1 MKKEILR
8 TNKVR
13 VILLSLHLI
22 FFKKQKMTAHILT
35 IGDEILIGQII
46 DSNSAWMAEQL
57 NLQGIQVTKMISISD
72 TAEAIREAL
81 DDSFAKTD
89 LVLMTGGLGPTK
101 DDITKKTLAEYYE
114 VGMSFHEESFE
125 RLSRMFARWGRETTH
140 AHREQ
145 CYMPDNAE
153 ILTNKTGTA
162 PGMWFARAGKIAVSM
177 PGIPYEMKYLMEHE
191 VLPLIAKTFP
201 GKPIAH
207 RTILTI
213 GEGES
218 RIAHRIQDIEEG
230 LPDHIKLAYLPNLG
244 QVRLRLSATG
254 DNLIEL
260 EKELNTQV
268 ALVETRIPEFVFGY
282 EKDTIENVMGQL
294 LLKNKKTIATA
305 ESCTGGLVAHRIT
318 SIPGSSTYYEGSVIA
333 YSYALKEKLLNV
345 SSEILETHGAVSE
358 ETVKAMLTGLLESLG
373 TDIGIA
379 ISGIAGP
386 GGGTPEKPVG
396 TIWVAVGDKNKAN
409 TLKLQLGKSRSNNI
423 KYTTTKALD
432 MVRRFLLENA

>member
-1 MKKEILR
+1 
-8 TNKVR
+8 
-13 VILLSLHLI
+13 
-22 FFKKQKMTAHILT
+22 MTAHILT

-57 NLQGIQVTKMISISD
+57 NLQGIRVTKIISISD

-81 DDSFAKTD
+81 DDSFTKTD

-101 DDITKKTLAEYYE
+101 DDITKKTLAEYYG
-114 VGMSFHEESFE
+114 VGMSFHEESYE
-125 RLSRMFARWGRETTH
+125 RLSRMFARWGRETTE
-140 AHREQ
+140 AHRQQ
-145 CYMPDNAE
+145 CYMPDNAK
-153 ILTNKTGTA
+153 ILTNKAGTA
-162 PGMWFARAGKIAVSM
+162 PGMWFAKEGKIAVSM
-177 PGIPYEMKYLMEHE
+177 PGVPYEMKYLMECE
-191 VLPLIAKTFP
+191 VLPLVASTFP
-201 GKPIAH
+201 GKPITH

-218 RIAHRIQDIEEG
+218 RIAKRIQDIEEN

-244 QVRLRLSATG
+244 QVRLRFSASG
-254 DNLIEL
+254 DNLDAL
-260 EKELNTQV
+260 KKELDTQV
-268 ALVETRIPEFVFGY
+268 GLVEARIPEFVFGY
-282 EKDTIENVMGQL
+282 EKDTIENVTGAL
-294 LLKNKKTIATA
+294 LIKNKKTIATA

-318 SIPGSSTYYEGSVIA
+318 SIPGSSAYYEGSVIA

-345 SSEILETHGAVSE
+345 SPEILTTHGAVSE
-358 ETVKAMLTGLLESLG
+358 ETVKAMLAGLLENLG

-396 TIWVAVGDKNKAN
+396 TIWIAVGDKNKTN

-423 KYTTTKALD
+423 KYTATKALD
-432 MVRRFLLENA
+432 MVRHFLLENA

>member
-1 MKKEILR
+1 
-8 TNKVR
+8 
-13 VILLSLHLI
+13 
-22 FFKKQKMTAHILT
+22 MTAHILT

-57 NLQGIQVTKMISISD
+57 NLQGIRVTKIVSISD
-72 TAEAIREAL
+72 TAEAIREGL
-81 DDSFAKTD
+81 DDAFKKTD

-101 DDITKKTLAEYYE
+101 DDITKKTLAEYYGVE
-114 VGMSFHEESFE
+114 MSFHEESFE
-125 RLSRMFARWGRETTH
+125 RLSGMFARWGRETTP

-145 CYMPDNAE
+145 CFMPDNAK
-153 ILTNKTGTA
+153 ILTNKAGTA
-162 PGMWFARAGKIAVSM
+162 PGMWFANERKVAVSM
-177 PGIPYEMKYLMEHE
+177 PGVPYEMKYLMEHE
-191 VLPLIAKTFP
+191 VLPLIAETFP
-201 GKPIAH
+201 GKPISH

-218 RIAHRIQDIEEG
+218 RIARRIQDIEEN

-260 EKELNTQV
+260 EKELEAQI
-268 ALVETRIPEFVFGY
+268 ALIEARIPEFVFGY
-282 EKDTIENVMGQL
+282 EKDTIEKVMGEL
-294 LLKNKKTIATA
+294 LLENKKTVGTA

-318 SIPGSSTYYEGSVIA
+318 SIPGSSAYYEGSVVA

-345 SSEILETHGAVSE
+345 DPAVLENHGAVSE
-358 ETVKAMLTGLLESLG
+358 ETVKAMLKGLLENLG
-373 TDIGIA
+373 VDIGIA

-396 TIWVAVGDKNKAN
+396 TIWIAVGDKNKAN

-423 KYTTTKALD
+423 KYTATKALD

>member
-1 MKKEILR
+1 
-8 TNKVR
+8 
-13 VILLSLHLI
+13 
-22 FFKKQKMTAHILT
+22 MTAHILT

-57 NLQGIQVTKMISISD
+57 NLQGIRVAKIISISD
-72 TAEAIREAL
+72 TAAAIREAL
-81 DDSFAKTD
+81 DDSFSQTD

-101 DDITKKTLAEYYE
+101 DDITKKTLAEYYGVE
-114 VGMSFHEESFE
+114 MFFHEESFE
-125 RLSRMFARWGRETTH
+125 RLSGMFARWGRETTP

-153 ILTNKTGTA
+153 ILTNKAGTA
-162 PGMWFARAGKIAVSM
+162 PGMWFARSGKIAVSM
-177 PGIPYEMKYLMEHE
+177 PGVPYEMKYLMEHE

-201 GKPIAH
+201 GKPIIH

-218 RIAHRIQDIEEG
+218 RIAHRIKDIEEG

-260 EKELNTQV
+260 EKELNDQV
-268 ALVETRIPEFVFGY
+268 ALVEACIPEFVFGY
-282 EKDTIENVMGQL
+282 GKDTIENVMGQL

-318 SIPGSSTYYEGSVIA
+318 SVPGSSAYYEGSVIA

-345 SSEILETHGAVSE
+345 APKILEIHGAVSE
-358 ETVKAMLTGLLESLG
+358 ETVKAMLKGLLENLG

-396 TIWVAVGDKNKAN
+396 TIWIAVGDKNN
-409 TLKLQLGKSRSNNI
+409 TDTLKLQLGKSRSNNI
-423 KYTTTKALD
+423 KYTATKALD

>member
-1 MKKEILR
+1 
-8 TNKVR
+8 
-13 VILLSLHLI
+13 
-22 FFKKQKMTAHILT
+22 MTAHILT

-46 DSNSAWMAEQL
+46 DSNSAWIAEQL
-57 NLQGIQVTKMISISD
+57 NLQGIRVTKIISISD
-72 TAEAIREAL
+72 TEEAIREVL

-89 LVLMTGGLGPTK
+89 LILMTGGLGPTK
-101 DDITKKTLAEYYE
+101 DDITKKTLAEYYG

-125 RLSRMFARWGRETTH
+125 RLSGMFARWGRETTP

-145 CYMPDNAE
+145 CFMPDNAK

-162 PGMWFARAGKIAVSM
+162 PGMWFAHADKIAVSM

-191 VLPLIAKTFP
+191 VLPLIAETFP
-201 GKPIAH
+201 GKPIIH

-218 RIAHRIQDIEEG
+218 RIAHRIQDIEEN
-230 LPDHIKLAYLPNLG
+230 LPDYIKLAYLPNLG

-254 DNLIEL
+254 DNLVEL
-260 EKELNTQV
+260 KKELDTQTG
-268 ALVETRIPEFVFGY
+268 LIETRIPEFVFGY

-294 LLKNKKTIATA
+294 LLKNKKTVATA

-318 SIPGSSTYYEGSVIA
+318 SIPGSSAYYEGSVVA

-345 SSEILETHGAVSE
+345 PPEILEIHGAVSE
-358 ETVKAMLTGLLESLG
+358 ETVKAMLNGLLENLG
-373 TDIGIA
+373 VDIGIA

-386 GGGTPEKPVG
+386 GGGTAEKPVG
-396 TIWVAVGDKNKAN
+396 TIWIAVGDKNKTD

-423 KYTTTKALD
+423 KYTATKALD
-432 MVRRFLLENA
+432 MVRRFLLENV

>member
-1 MKKEILR
+1 
-8 TNKVR
+8 
-13 VILLSLHLI
+13 
-22 FFKKQKMTAHILT
+22 MTAHILT

-57 NLQGIQVTKMISISD
+57 NLQGIRVTKIISISD

-89 LVLMTGGLGPTK
+89 LILMTGGLGPTK
-101 DDITKKTLAEYYE
+101 DDITKKTLAEYYG
-114 VGMSFHEESFE
+114 VGMSFHEASFE
-125 RLSRMFARWGRETTH
+125 RLSNMFARWGRATTP

-145 CYMPDNAE
+145 CYMPDNAK
-153 ILTNKTGTA
+153 ILTNKAGTA
-162 PGMWFARAGKIAVSM
+162 PGMWFATGGKIAVSM
-177 PGIPYEMKYLMEHE
+177 PGVPYEMKYLMEHE
-191 VLPLIAKTFP
+191 VLPLIASTFP
-201 GKPIAH
+201 GKPIIH

-218 RIAHRIQDIEEG
+218 RIAHRIQDIEEN
-230 LPDHIKLAYLPNLG
+230 LPPHIKLAYLPNLG

-254 DNLIEL
+254 DDLVEL
-260 EKELNTQV
+260 KKALDAQV
-268 ALVETRIPEFVFGY
+268 ALIETRIPEFIFGY
-282 EKDTIENVMGQL
+282 EKDTIEKVMGAL
-294 LLKNKKTIATA
+294 LVKNKKTIATA

-333 YSYALKEKLLNV
+333 YSYKLKEKLLNV
-345 SSEILETHGAVSE
+345 SSELLNTHGAVSE
-358 ETVKAMLTGLLESLG
+358 QAVKAMLKGLLENLG

-396 TIWVAVGDKNKAN
+396 TIWIAVGDKNKTN

-423 KYTTTKALD
+423 KYTATKALD
-432 MVRRFLLENA
+432 MVRHFLLENA

>member
-1 MKKEILR
+1 
-8 TNKVR
+8 
-13 VILLSLHLI
+13 
-22 FFKKQKMTAHILT
+22 MTAHILT

-57 NLQGIQVTKMISISD
+57 NLQGILVTKIVSISD
-72 TAEAIREAL
+72 TAEVIRKAL
-81 DDSFAKTD
+81 DDSFTETN
-89 LVLMTGGLGPTK
+89 LILMTGGLGPTK
-101 DDITKKTLAEYYE
+101 DDITKKTLAEYYG
-114 VGMSFHEESFE
+114 VGMSFHEASFE
-125 RLSRMFARWGRETTH
+125 RLSEMFARWGRSTTP

-145 CYMPDNAE
+145 CFMPDNAK
-153 ILTNKTGTA
+153 ILTNKAGTA
-162 PGMWFARAGKIAVSM
+162 PGMWFDNAGKVAVSM
-177 PGIPYEMKYLMEHE
+177 PGVPYEMKYLMEQE
-191 VLPLIAKTFP
+191 VLPLITKTFP
-201 GKPIAH
+201 GKPITH

-218 RIAHRIQDIEEG
+218 RIAHRIQDIEDG
-230 LPDHIKLAYLPNLG
+230 LPNHIKLAYLPNLG

-254 DNLIEL
+254 DNLLEL
-260 EKELNTQV
+260 KKDLNTQ
-268 ALVETRIPEFVFGY
+268 ATLIEACIPEFVFGY

-318 SIPGSSTYYEGSVIA
+318 SIPGASAYFEGSIIA

-345 SSEILETHGAVSE
+345 APEILKIYGAVSE
-358 ETVKAMLTGLLESLG
+358 ETVQAMLKGLLENLG
-373 TDIGIA
+373 TDIGVA

-396 TIWVAVGDKNKAN
+396 TIWIAVGDKNKTN

-423 KYTTTKALD
+423 KYTATKALD
-432 MVRRFLLENA
+432 MVRRFLLENS

>member
-1 MKKEILR
+1 
-8 TNKVR
+8 
-13 VILLSLHLI
+13 
-22 FFKKQKMTAHILT
+22 MTAHILT

-57 NLQGIQVTKMISISD
+57 NLQGIRVTKIISISD

-89 LVLMTGGLGPTK
+89 LILMTGGLGPTK
-101 DDITKKTLAEYYE
+101 DDITKKTLAQYYG
-114 VGMSFHEESFE
+114 VGMSFHQESFE
-125 RLSRMFARWGRETTH
+125 RLSGMFARWGRETTP

-145 CYMPDNAE
+145 CFMPDNAVV
-153 ILTNKTGTA
+153 LTNKAGTA

-177 PGIPYEMKYLMEHE
+177 PGVPYEMKYLMEHE
-191 VLPLIAKTFP
+191 VLPLVAKTFS
-201 GKPIAH
+201 GKPIIH
-207 RTILTI
+207 QTILTI

-218 RIAHRIQDIEEG
+218 RIAQRIQDIEED
-230 LPDHIKLAYLPNLG
+230 LPAYIKLAYLPNLG

-254 DNLIEL
+254 DNLTDL
-260 EKELNTQV
+260 KKELNARV
-268 ALVETRIPEFVFGY
+268 ALVEARIPEFVFGY

-294 LLKNKKTIATA
+294 LLKNNKTIATA

-318 SIPGSSTYYEGSVIA
+318 SIPGSSAYYEGSVIT

-345 SSEILETHGAVSE
+345 APEILETYGAVSK
-358 ETVKAMLTGLLESLG
+358 ETVDAMLKGLLENLG
-373 TDIGIA
+373 ADIGIA

-396 TIWVAVGDKNKAN
+396 TIWIAVGDKNKTN
-409 TLKLQLGKSRSNNI
+409 SLKLQLGKSRSNNI
-423 KYTTTKALD
+423 KYTATKALD

>member
-1 MKKEILR
+1 
-8 TNKVR
+8 
-13 VILLSLHLI
+13 
-22 FFKKQKMTAHILT
+22 MTAHILT

-57 NLQGIQVTKMISISD
+57 NLQGIRVTKIISISD

-89 LVLMTGGLGPTK
+89 LILMTGGLGPTK
-101 DDITKKTLAEYYE
+101 DDITKKTLAEYYG
-114 VGMSFHEESFE
+114 VGMSFHQESFE
-125 RLSRMFARWGRETTH
+125 RLSGMFARWGRATTP

-145 CYMPDNAE
+145 CFMPDNAVV
-153 ILTNKTGTA
+153 LTNKAGTA

-177 PGIPYEMKYLMEHE
+177 PGVPYEMKYLMEHE
-191 VLPLIAKTFP
+191 VLPLVAKTFS
-201 GKPIAH
+201 GKPIIH
-207 RTILTI
+207 QTILTI

-218 RIAHRIQDIEEG
+218 RIAQRIQDIEED
-230 LPDHIKLAYLPNLG
+230 LPAYIKLAYLPNLG

-254 DNLIEL
+254 DNLTDL
-260 EKELNTQV
+260 KKELNARV
-268 ALVETRIPEFVFGY
+268 ALVEARIPEFVFGY

-294 LLKNKKTIATA
+294 LLKNNKTIATA

-318 SIPGSSTYYEGSVIA
+318 SIPGSSAYYEGSVIT

-345 SSEILETHGAVSE
+345 APEILETYGAVSK
-358 ETVKAMLTGLLESLG
+358 ETVDAMLKGLLENLG
-373 TDIGIA
+373 ADIGIA

-396 TIWVAVGDKNKAN
+396 TIWIAVGDKNKTN
-409 TLKLQLGKSRSNNI
+409 SLKLQLGKSRSNNI
-423 KYTTTKALD
+423 KYTATKALD

>member
-1 MKKEILR
+1 
-8 TNKVR
+8 
-13 VILLSLHLI
+13 
-22 FFKKQKMTAHILT
+22 MTAHILT

-57 NLQGIQVTKMISISD
+57 NLQGIRVTKIISISD
-72 TAEAIREAL
+72 TAEAIIKAL
-81 DDSFAKTD
+81 DASFAETD
-89 LVLMTGGLGPTK
+89 LILMTGGLGPTK
-101 DDITKKTLAEYYE
+101 DDITKKTLAQYYGT
-114 VGMSFHEESFE
+114 GMSFHEPSFE
-125 RLSRMFARWGRETTH
+125 RLSGMFARWGRATTA

-145 CYMPDNAE
+145 CFMPDNAV

-162 PGMWFARAGKIAVSM
+162 PGMWFDNEGKIAVSM
-177 PGIPYEMKYLMEHE
+177 PGVPYEMKYLMEHE

-201 GKPIAH
+201 GKPITH

-230 LPDHIKLAYLPNLG
+230 LPEHIKLAYLPNLG

-254 DNLIEL
+254 DNLAVLKEEL
-260 EKELNTQV
+260 EAQV
-268 ALVETRIPEFVFGY
+268 ALIRGQIPEFVFGY
-282 EKDTIENVMGQL
+282 EKDTIENVVGQL
-294 LLKNKKTIATA
+294 LLKNRKSIATA

-318 SIPGSSTYYEGSVIA
+318 SIPGSSAYFEGSVVA

-345 SSEILETHGAVSE
+345 SPEILSTYGAVSE
-358 ETVKAMLTGLLESLG
+358 ETVRAMLKGLLEKLG

-396 TIWVAVGDKNKAN
+396 TIWIAVGNKNKTD

-423 KYTTTKALD
+423 KYTATKAMD
-432 MVRRFLLENA
+432 MVRRFLLENV

>member
-1 MKKEILR
+1 
-8 TNKVR
+8 
-13 VILLSLHLI
+13 
-22 FFKKQKMTAHILT
+22 MTAHILT

-57 NLQGIQVTKMISISD
+57 NLQGIRVTKIVSISD
-72 TAEAIREAL
+72 TAEAIREGL
-81 DDSFAKTD
+81 DDAFKKTD

-101 DDITKKTLAEYYE
+101 DDITKKTLAEYYGVE
-114 VGMSFHEESFE
+114 MSFHEESFE
-125 RLSRMFARWGRETTH
+125 RLSGMFARWGRETTP

-145 CYMPDNAE
+145 CFMPDNAK
-153 ILTNKTGTA
+153 ILTNKAGTA
-162 PGMWFARAGKIAVSM
+162 PGMWFANEGKVAVSM
-177 PGIPYEMKYLMEHE
+177 PGVPYEMKYLMEHE
-191 VLPLIAKTFP
+191 VLPLIAETFP
-201 GKPIAH
+201 GKPISH

-218 RIAHRIQDIEEG
+218 RIARRIQDIEEN

-260 EKELNTQV
+260 EKELEAQI
-268 ALVETRIPEFVFGY
+268 ALIEARIPEFVFGY
-282 EKDTIENVMGQL
+282 EKDTIEKVMGEL
-294 LLKNKKTIATA
+294 LLENKKTVGTA

-318 SIPGSSTYYEGSVIA
+318 SIPGSSAYYEGSVVA

-345 SSEILETHGAVSE
+345 DPAVLENHGAVSE
-358 ETVKAMLTGLLESLG
+358 ETVKAMLKGLLENLG
-373 TDIGIA
+373 VDIGIA

-396 TIWVAVGDKNKAN
+396 TIWIAVGDKNKAN

-423 KYTTTKALD
+423 KYTATKALD

>member
-1 MKKEILR
+1 
-8 TNKVR
+8 
-13 VILLSLHLI
+13 
-22 FFKKQKMTAHILT
+22 MTAHILT

-57 NLQGIQVTKMISISD
+57 NLQGIRVTKIISISD
-72 TAEAIREAL
+72 TAEAIIKAL
-81 DDSFAKTD
+81 DASFAETD
-89 LVLMTGGLGPTK
+89 LILITGGLGPTK
-101 DDITKKTLAEYYE
+101 DDITKKTLAQYYGT
-114 VGMSFHEESFE
+114 GMSFHEPSFE
-125 RLSRMFARWGRETTH
+125 RLSGMFARWGRATTA

-145 CYMPDNAE
+145 CFMPDNAV

-162 PGMWFARAGKIAVSM
+162 PGMWFDNEGKIAVSM
-177 PGIPYEMKYLMEHE
+177 PGVPYEMKYLMEHE

-201 GKPIAH
+201 GKPITH

-230 LPDHIKLAYLPNLG
+230 LPEHIKLAYLPNLG

-254 DNLIEL
+254 DNLAVLKEEL
-260 EKELNTQV
+260 EAQV
-268 ALVETRIPEFVFGY
+268 ALIRGQIPEFVFGY
-282 EKDTIENVMGQL
+282 EKDTIENVVGQL
-294 LLKNKKTIATA
+294 LLKNRKSIATA

-318 SIPGSSTYYEGSVIA
+318 SIPGSSAYFEGSVVA

-345 SSEILETHGAVSE
+345 SPEILSTYGAVSE
-358 ETVKAMLTGLLESLG
+358 ETVRAMLKGLLEKLG

-396 TIWVAVGDKNKAN
+396 TIWIAVGNKNKTD

-423 KYTTTKALD
+423 KYTATKAMD
-432 MVRRFLLENA
+432 MVRRFLLENV

>member
-1 MKKEILR
+1 
-8 TNKVR
+8 
-13 VILLSLHLI
+13 
-22 FFKKQKMTAHILT
+22 MTAHILT

-46 DSNSAWMAEQL
+46 DSNSAWIAEQL
-57 NLQGIQVTKMISISD
+57 NLKGIKVTRIISISD

-81 DDSFAKTD
+81 ERSFSETD

-101 DDITKKTLAEYYE
+101 DDITKKTLAEYYG

-125 RLSRMFARWGRETTH
+125 RLSRMFARWGRSTTT

-145 CYMPDNAE
+145 CYMPDNAK
-153 ILTNKTGTA
+153 ILVNKAGTA
-162 PGMWFARAGKIAVSM
+162 PGMWFAQSGKIAVSM
-177 PGIPYEMKYLMEHE
+177 PGVPYEMKYLMEHE
-191 VLPLIAKTFP
+191 VLPMIGKTFS
-201 GKPIAH
+201 GKPIFH

-218 RIAHRIQDIEEG
+218 RIAKRIEDIEEQ
-230 LPDHIKLAYLPNLG
+230 LPEYIKLAYLPNLG

-254 DNLIEL
+254 DNPNILK
-260 EKELNTQV
+260 KELDTQV
-268 ALVETRIPEFVFGY
+268 ELIKARIPEFIFGY
-282 EKDTIENVMGQL
+282 EKDTIENVLGQL

-318 SIPGSSTYYEGSVIA
+318 SVPGSSGYYEGSIIA

-345 SSEILETHGAVSE
+345 APKILESHGAVSE
-358 ETVKAMLTGLLESLG
+358 ETVKAMLAGLLTNLD

-396 TIWVAVGDKNKAN
+396 TIWIAVGDKNK
-409 TLKLQLGKSRSNNI
+409 TETMKLQLGKSRSNNI
-423 KYTTTKALD
+423 KYTATKALD
-432 MVRRFLLENA
+432 MVRHFLLKNG

>member
-1 MKKEILR
+1 
-8 TNKVR
+8 
-13 VILLSLHLI
+13 
-22 FFKKQKMTAHILT
+22 MTAQILT

-46 DSNSAWMAEQL
+46 DSNSAWIAEQL
-57 NLQGIQVTKMISISD
+57 NLQGIQVTKIISISD
-72 TAEAIREAL
+72 TANAIREAL
-81 DDSFAKTD
+81 DNCFSETD

-101 DDITKKTLAEYYE
+101 DDITKKTLAEYYG

-125 RLSRMFARWGRETTH
+125 RLSRIFARWGRETTS

-145 CYMPDNAE
+145 CYMPDNAK
-153 ILTNKTGTA
+153 ILVNKAGTA
-162 PGMWFARAGKIAVSM
+162 PGMWFASSGKIAVSM
-177 PGIPYEMKYLMEHE
+177 PGVPYEMKYLMEHE
-191 VLPLIAKTFP
+191 VLPMISKIFS
-201 GKPIAH
+201 GKQIFH

-218 RIAHRIQDIEEG
+218 RIAHRIQDIEEQ
-230 LPDHIKLAYLPNLG
+230 LPDYIKLAYLPNLG

-254 DNLIEL
+254 DNPIQLKKEL
-260 EKELNTQV
+260 EDQV
-268 ALVETRIPEFVFGY
+268 ALVKARIPEFIFGY

-294 LLKNKKTIATA
+294 LVKNKKTIATA

-318 SIPGSSTYYEGSVIA
+318 SIPGSSAYYEGSVVA
-333 YSYALKEKLLNV
+333 YSYGLKEKLLNV
-345 SSEILETHGAVSE
+345 PSKTLETHGAVSE
-358 ETVKAMLTGLLESLG
+358 ETVKAMLSGLLTRFR

-396 TIWVAVGDKNKAN
+396 TIWIAVGDKNKTD

-423 KYTTTKALD
+423 KYTATKALD
-432 MVRRFLLENA
+432 MVRQFLLKNE